1 MRWPPGHGAALPL
14 RPRRFAFSR
23 FNKVIM
29 NPSFL
34 NGAAGTVVYAR
45 PGAPLFPHHFVQ
57 RAVLTLG
64 AAAALQCGPASA
76 QTPTP
81 AMPEVGSLKE
91 VTITGNPLG
100 ATDLIAP
107 AAQYSG
113 MGLLLRSKT
122 TLGETLDGVPG
133 VSSTYFGPNASRP
146 IIRGLDGDRIRILG
160 NGGATLDASSLSYD
174 HSVTADPISIER
186 IEVLRGPGA
195 LLYGGSAVGGV
206 VNVIDNRI
214 PREALFDEKGGVGGK
229 VDLGLAT
236 GNREKSSGALLE
248 GGNDRY
254 TLHVDAFN
262 RETGDVKVP
271 ADLACTKGGVNTI
284 TNRICN
290 SASKVRGGAVGGSVF
305 FDQGYLG
312 ASVSTYRSNYGTVA
326 EDDVTIDMK
335 SDRVAL
341 EGEVRNLGGPVQS
354 IKGQLSHTDYMHT
367 EFEGTTPGTVFKNK
381 GSDFRLEARHARF
394 GNLDGVVGFQAENN
408 RFSADG
414 AEAFAPYSKTS
425 QNAVFAYEEY
435 GTSWGKLSFGGRLE
449 SVKVESLG
457 NPLVARFTPLTR
469 DFTPHSYA
477 LGALWNT
484 APGWQVTTNLAYT
497 ERAPKDYELFAQGPH
512 VATNA
517 WETGDATLGKEKSKS
532 LDVGTSWK
540 SGANR
545 FAANVYM
552 HRFRNY
558 IGLLATGNT
567 YGQELGNLNPADLDG
582 DGVDDADPDNA
593 ILPEFAYTG
602 VRARFVGLEASGNVR
617 LLEGSSTVDL
627 ALRGDLVRATNLSSG
642 QPLPRIAP
650 VRLGASLLW
659 ASGPWGSSI
668 GFDHAMA
675 QNRVAAGQR
684 ATSAYTLWNLAATYR
699 TKAGPSSLLW
709 YARVDNLTNQLAY
722 SASSV
727 LTTTAFPKAP
737 LPGRSLKVGLQVAF

>member
-1 MRWPPGHGAALPL
+1 MKPFFSNSASGAAPFLP
-14 RPRRFAFSR
+14 RAIP
-23 FNKVIM
+23 
-29 NPSFL
+29 
-34 NGAAGTVVYAR
+34 
-45 PGAPLFPHHFVQ
+45 
-57 RAVLTLG
+57 RAVLLLALSGGFAQAQTG
-64 AAAALQCGPASA
+64 APAS
-76 QTPTP
+76 
-81 AMPEVGSLKE
+81 ELKE
-91 VTITGNPLG
+91 VTVTGNPLG

-113 MGLLLRSKT
+113 TGLLLRAKP

-133 VSSTYFGPNASRP
+133 LSSTYFGPNASRP

-174 HSVTADPISIER
+174 HAVTADPISIER

-214 PREALFDEKGGVGGK
+214 PREPLFDEKGGVGGK
-229 VDLGLAT
+229 VDLGLAS
-236 GNREKSSGALLE
+236 GNREKSSGVLLE
-248 GGNDRY
+248 GGNNRY
-254 TLHVDAFN
+254 ALHVDVFN

-271 ADLACTKGGVNTI
+271 ADLACTKGGINTL

-290 SASKVRGGAVGGSVF
+290 SGSKVHGGAAGGSVF
-305 FDQGYLG
+305 FDHGYLG

-335 SDRVAL
+335 SNRVAL
-341 EGEVRNLGGPVQS
+341 EGEVRDLGGFIQS
-354 IKGQLSHTDYMHT
+354 VKAQLSHTDYQHT
-367 EFEGTTPGTVFKNK
+367 EFEGPNPGTVFKNK
-381 GSDFRLEARHARF
+381 GSDVRLEARHARI
-394 GNLDGVVGFQAENN
+394 GNLDGMVGFQAENN

-435 GTSWGKLSFGGRLE
+435 ATSWGKLSFGGRLE

-457 NPLVARFTPLTR
+457 NPLVARFAPLTR

-477 LGALWNT
+477 LGALWNA
-484 APGWQVTTNLAYT
+484 APGWQLTSNLAYT

-517 WETGDATLGKEKSKS
+517 WETGDPTLGKEKSTS
-532 LDVGTSWK
+532 LDVGANWK
-540 SGANR
+540 SGANS
-545 FAANVYM
+545 FSANAYV
-552 HRFRNY
+552 HRFKNY

-567 YGQELGNLNPADLDG
+567 YGQESGALNPADLDG
-582 DGVDDADPDNA
+582 DGVDDNDPDNKL
-593 ILPEFAYTG
+593 LPEFAYTG
-602 VRARFVGLEASGNVR
+602 VRARFVGLEASGNIR
-617 LLEGSSTVDL
+617 LVEGASSVDL
-627 ALRGDLVRATNLSSG
+627 ALRGDVVRATNLSNG

-650 VRLGASLLW
+650 ARLGASLIW

-668 GFDHAMA
+668 GFDHSMA

-684 ATSAYTLWNLAATYR
+684 ATPAYTLWNLAATYR
-699 TKAGPSSLLW
+699 MKAGASNILW

-722 SASSV
+722 SAASV

-737 LPGRSLKVGLQVAF
+737 LPGRSLKVGMQLAF